1 VSRLFRKRNVT
12 KVGEKSKLTDIDL
25 ILSRGVTGQVFPG
38 AAAAVVRDSGQ
49 RTDLFT
55 AGSITPGGAGVSP
68 DTVYDIA
75 SLTKPFTATAFMR
88 LWAEGKIGPSEKAQ
102 KYIPEWSI
110 PGADAVLLEH
120 LLAHESGLPDWLPFY
135 EEVPA
140 VERATEAG
148 KKRIIQTAMF
158 TPFEAPAGSRMIYSD
173 TGFIL
178 LGFCM
183 ERAADMDLDEIIRT
197 MVTRPLGLKNTKFL
211 PVKGNANI
219 KDTGSSSAVAPTEL
233 CPWRQK
239 MMLGEVHDE
248 NAWTMGGVAA
258 HAGLFSTIRDMA
270 LFSSVIMKTLKGD
283 SSLFDAEILLKSTA
297 RRPLGRTL
305 GWDTPEPEGSSAGP
319 HASIS
324 TFGHLGFTGCS
335 LWIDPAKHVSSIL
348 LSNRIH
354 PTRKNESIREFRP
367 GFHSAAYVDGQDT

>member
-1 VSRLFRKRNVT
+1 VFRLFLRRIVT
-12 KVGEKSKLTDIDL
+12 KVGEKNKVADINL

-38 AAAAVVRDSGQ
+38 AAAAVVRDSG
-49 RTDLFT
+49 RHTEFFT

-75 SLTKPFTATAFMR
+75 SLTKPFTAMAFTR
-88 LWAEGKIGPSEKAQ
+88 LWAEGKISPSEKAQ

-110 PGADAVLLEH
+110 PGADSVLLEH
-120 LLAHESGLPDWLPFY
+120 LLSHESGLPDWLPFY

-158 TPFEAPAGSRMIYSD
+158 APFEASAGSRMIYSD

-178 LGFCM
+178 LGWCM
-183 ERAADMDLDEIIRT
+183 ERATDMDLDEIIGT
-197 MVTRPLGLKNTKFL
+197 MVTRPLGLKNTMFL
-211 PVKGNANI
+211 SVNGNSNP
-219 KDTGSSSAVAPTEL
+219 TGTNSSSVVAPTEL

-270 LFSSVIMKTLKGD
+270 VFSSVIMKTRKGD

-324 TFGHLGFTGCS
+324 AFGHLGFTGCS
-335 LWIDPAKHVSSIL
+335 IWIDPAKDVSSIL

-367 GFHSAAYVDGQDT
+367 DFHSAAYADG